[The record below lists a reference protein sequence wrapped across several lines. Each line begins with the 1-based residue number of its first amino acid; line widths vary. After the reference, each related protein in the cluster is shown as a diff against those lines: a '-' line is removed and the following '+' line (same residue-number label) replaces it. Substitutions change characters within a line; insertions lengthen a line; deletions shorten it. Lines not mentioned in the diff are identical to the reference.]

1 MSLLEFDCRFCYP
14 GGFALQLA
22 FQADEGV
29 TALVGPSGSGKTTT
43 LHLIAGLLEPATG
56 RIALRGKPLIDAK
69 AGVRLPPHRRRIGL
83 VFQEYQLFPHLTVE
97 ENLRYGYQRRPGARI
112 DLVHLIEVLE
122 LGSLLGRSPATLSGG
137 QKQRVALGRALASDP
152 DILLLDEP
160 VSALDNA
167 LKASVLQYLL
177 RIRAEYPLPTL
188 LVTHDEATREILR
201 ATSVTMPARD
211 AAQG

>member
-1 MSLLEFDCRFCYP
+1 MSVLEFHCGFSYP
-14 GGFALQLA
+14 GGFALQFA
-22 FQADEGV
+22 FEADEGV

-43 LHLIAGLLEPATG
+43 LHLIAGLLNPAQG
-56 RIALRGKPLIDAK
+56 RIALRGKPLVDTH
-69 AGVRLPPHRRRIGL
+69 GGFRVPPHRRRIGL

-97 ENLRYGYQRRPGARI
+97 GNLRYGYERRPGGRL

-122 LGSLLGRSPATLSGG
+122 LGSLLARFPATLSGG

-152 DILLLDEP
+152 ELLLLDEP

-177 RIRAEYPLPTL
+177 RIREEYPIPML
-188 LVTHDEATREILR
+188 LVTHDESTRETLGARIV
-201 ATSVTMPARD
+201 SMPPHGT
-211 AAQG
+211 AQD

>member
-1 MSLLEFDCRFCYP
+1 MSLLEFDCRFSYP
-14 GGFALQLA
+14 DGFALQLA

-43 LHLIAGLLEPATG
+43 LHLIAGLLDPNSG
-56 RIALRGKPLIDAK
+56 RIALRGKPLIDTR
-69 AGVRLPPHRRRIGL
+69 AGLRLPPHRRRIGL

-97 ENLRYGYQRRPGARI
+97 ENLQYGYQRRPGARI
-112 DLVHLIEVLE
+112 DLPHLIEVLE

-152 DILLLDEP
+152 ELLLLDEP
-160 VSALDNA
+160 VSALDST

-177 RIRAEYPLPTL
+177 RIRAEYPHPTL
-188 LVTHDEATREILR
+188 LVTHDEATREILG
-201 ATSVTMPARD
+201 AKSVAMPVRD

>member
-1 MSLLEFDCRFCYP
+1 MSVLEFDCRFSYP

-43 LHLIAGLLEPATG
+43 LHLIAGLLAPAPG
-56 RIALRGKPLIDAK
+56 RIVLRGNSLVDTRL
-69 AGVRLPPHRRRIGL
+69 GVRVAPHRRRIGL
-83 VFQEYQLFPHLTVE
+83 VFQEYRLFPHLTVE
-97 ENLRYGYQRRPGARI
+97 GNLRYGYQRRPGARI
-112 DLVHLIEVLE
+112 DLGHLIEVLE

-152 DILLLDEP
+152 ELLLLDEP

-188 LVTHDEATREILR
+188 LVTHDEATRETLEARIV
-201 ATSVTMPARD
+201 SMPPRD
-211 AAQG
+211 ATQG